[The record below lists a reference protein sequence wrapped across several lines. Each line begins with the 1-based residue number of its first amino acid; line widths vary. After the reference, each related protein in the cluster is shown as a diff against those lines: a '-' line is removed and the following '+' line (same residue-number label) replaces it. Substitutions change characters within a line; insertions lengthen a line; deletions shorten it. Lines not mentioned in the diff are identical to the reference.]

1 MDRSSALAL
10 PPIIRPRPT
19 VQTAGLGLA
28 TALACLALGG
38 VAQAQTQAPPT
49 GSRYLSWANRTTSTT
64 PPRLAANAARAD
76 ILPRRVAPSQGLAR
90 PQMQPFNPPIPITE
104 GGLTPASAWIGPRV
118 APSFAPGNPDPLAYA
133 TTELAAAPPPPPPPV
148 MAAPVRAA
156 PAAPPQPRTE
166 TRVATPPPPVAQP
179 VYAPPAP
186 VPVSAPVA
194 ASATTN
200 AADPMA
206 PRADA
211 PIFRLRP
218 QGSAPAPVQGEAETA
233 PAPAPVQQA
242 PIQQPPTQQ
251 APVQT
256 SATGQAPARYYS
268 VHRAA
273 GRQPDRTVMPDPVF
287 FDSVALDLG
296 APPEIQLPMRDAQGR
311 MIPVP
316 NADPSLP

>member
-1 MDRSSALAL
+1 MDRSSALAQ
-10 PPIIRPRPT
+10 PPTTRARPT
-19 VQTAGLGLA
+19 VQTAGLGFA
-28 TALACLALGG
+28 TALACLAFGG
-38 VAQAQTQAPPT
+38 VAHAQTQAPPT
-49 GSRYLSWANRTTSTT
+49 GSRYLSWANRTTSTI
-64 PPRLAANAARAD
+64 PPRMAANAARAD

-90 PQMQPFNPPIPITE
+90 PQMQPFNPPLPIRD
-104 GGLTPASAWIGPRV
+104 GGLTPASAWIGSSV

-133 TTELAAAPPPPPPPV
+133 TTELAAAPPPPSV

-166 TRVATPPPPVAQP
+166 TRVAAPPPPVAQP
-179 VYAPPAP
+179 VYAPPVQAP
-186 VPVSAPVA
+186 VTAPIA
-194 ASATTN
+194 ASATIN

-211 PIFRLRP
+211 PIFRLRS
-218 QGSAPAPVQGEAETA
+218 QGTAPAPVQVEPEATPSESAPSQSA
-233 PAPAPVQQA
+233 PASQAPV
-242 PIQQPPTQQ
+242 QQ

-256 SATGQAPARYYS
+256 SAGGQAPSRYYS

-287 FDSVALDLG
+287 FDSVALDLA
-296 APPEIQLPMRDAQGR
+296 APPEIEPPMRDAQGR
-311 MIPVP
+311 RVPVP

>member
-1 MDRSSALAL
+1 MDRSSALAQ
-10 PPIIRPRPT
+10 PPPTRPRPT

-90 PQMQPFNPPIPITE
+90 PQMQPFNPPLPIRD

-133 TTELAAAPPPPPPPV
+133 TTELAAVPPPPV
-148 MAAPVRAA
+148 IAAPTRTAPVA
-156 PAAPPQPRTE
+156 PAQPRVE
-166 TRVATPPPPVAQP
+166 APVSTPAAQP
-179 VYAPPAP
+179 VYAPPP
-186 VPVSAPVA
+186 PAPVA
-194 ASATTN
+194 ASATIN
-200 AADPMA
+200 DADPMA
-206 PRADA
+206 PRPDA
-211 PIFRLRP
+211 PIFRLRS
-218 QGSAPAPVQGEAETA
+218 QGAAPAQTQTAPSQSAPAEQAPVQR
-233 PAPAPVQQA
+233 APVQQT
-242 PIQQPPTQQ
+242 PVQRT
-251 APVQT
+251 PVQT

-273 GRQPDRTVMPDPVF
+273 GRQPDPTVMPDPVF
-287 FDSVALDLG
+287 FDSVAMDLA
-296 APPEIQLPMRDAQGR
+296 APPEMEPPRRDAQGR
-311 MIPVP
+311 RIPVA

>member
-1 MDRSSALAL
+1 MDRSSPLAH
-10 PPIIRPRPT
+10 PPHDRARQT

-28 TALACLALGG
+28 TALACLALGS
-38 VAQAQTQAPPT
+38 VAEAQTQAPPT

-64 PPRLAANAARAD
+64 PPRMTTAARSD

-90 PQMQPFNPPIPITE
+90 PQMQPFNPPLPISE

-133 TTELAAAPPPPPPPV
+133 TTELAAAPPPPPPPPV
-148 MAAPVRAA
+148 MSAPVRTV
-156 PAAPPQPRTE
+156 PVAPP
-166 TRVATPPPPVAQP
+166 APVAQP
-179 VYAPPAP
+179 VYAP
-186 VPVSAPVA
+186 
-194 ASATTN
+194 ATTPTTAPAMAPSMTS

-206 PRADA
+206 PRPDA

-218 QGSAPAPVQGEAETA
+218 QGTAPTTAPTEAAPSTSAPVAPVQQT
-233 PAPAPVQQA
+233 PVQQA
-242 PIQQPPTQQ
+242 PVQQ

-268 VHRAA
+268 VHREA
-273 GRQPDRTVMPDPVF
+273 GRQPDPTVMPDPVF
-287 FDSVALDLG
+287 FDSVALDL
-296 APPEIQLPMRDAQGR
+296 AEPPEFEPPRRDAQGR
-311 MIPVP
+311 RIPVA